1 MMQFNGFPTKMKF
14 TPIPNLFINKF
25 LPKIHDTAE
34 LKTALLIF
42 HLLYQKR
49 GYPTYITYEELLQS
63 IHLGDIILEQ
73 KKSEQ
78 ILREALEAIVKKGIF
93 LHVHLKQNGKTEDV
107 YMLNNT
113 QNQQVAKR
121 LMQGRIDT
129 TGRNNKLASIA
140 PLSQLPG
147 IFTLYEENI
156 GLLTPMIADEL
167 REAEK
172 LYPENWIRDAI
183 KEAVSHNKRKWKYI
197 SAILERW
204 SLEGKGNGID
214 RRYTK
219 KTDPKKYVK
228 GQYGHMVRH

>member
-1 MMQFNGFPTKMKF
+1 MIQFNGFPTKMKF
-14 TPIPNLFINKF
+14 TPIPNLFINKL
-25 LPKIHDTAE
+25 LPQINDTTE

-49 GYPTYITYEELLQS
+49 GYPTYITYEELLQD
-63 IHLGDIILEQ
+63 IHLGDNILGQ
-73 KKSEQ
+73 KESEQ
-78 ILREALEAIVKKGIF
+78 TLRKALEAIVKRGIF
-93 LHVHLKQNGKTEDV
+93 LHVHLKQNGRTEDI

-121 LMQGRIDT
+121 LMHGRIDT
-129 TGRNNKLASIA
+129 KGRTNQVASVA
-140 PLSQLPG
+140 PLGPLPSV
-147 IFTLYEENI
+147 FTLYEENI

-183 KEAVSHNKRKWKYI
+183 KEAVSQNKRKWKYI

-204 SLEGKGNGID
+204 SLEGKSHGID

-219 KTDPKKYVK
+219 KADPKKYVK

>member
-1 MMQFNGFPTKMKF
+1 MMQFNGFPPKIKF
-14 TPIPNLFINKF
+14 TPIPNLFINKL
-25 LPKIHDTAE
+25 LPQINDTTE
-34 LKTALLIF
+34 LKIALLIF

-63 IHLGDIILEQ
+63 IHLGDNILGQEE
-73 KKSEQ
+73 SEQ
-78 ILREALEAIVKKGIF
+78 ALRKALEAIVKRGIF
-93 LHVHLKQNGKTEDV
+93 LHVHLKQNGKTEDI

-121 LMQGRIDT
+121 LMHGRIDT
-129 TGRNNKLASIA
+129 KGRTSKVASVA
-140 PLSQLPG
+140 PLGQLPG

-183 KEAVSHNKRKWKYI
+183 KEAVSQNKRKWKYI

-204 SLEGKGNGID
+204 SLEGKSNGID

-219 KTDPKKYVK
+219 KADPKKYVK